1 MTGVPWDYT
10 YPKPGEPVMLNAPTP
25 EGAALGRELA
35 RLCDGAE
42 AKASPSAR
50 KRCDDCAFRLGTVP
64 NQCPSTL
71 MNAVKCVVER
81 DEFFC
86 HRALDAEGEPRLVC
100 AGYLLMTGA
109 AQ

>member
-1 MTGVPWDYT
+1 MTAVPWDYS
-10 YPKPGEPVMLNAPTP
+10 YPKPGEPVMLNEPTP

-35 RLCDGAE
+35 RLCDGEE
-42 AKASPSAR
+42 ARGAPTVR

-71 MNAVKCVVER
+71 MNAVKCIAER

-86 HRALDAEGEPRLVC
+86 HRAFDAEGEPRLVC
-100 AGYLLMTGA
+100 AGYLLMTGGGS
-109 AQ
+109 